1 MNSRAFLTAL
11 LFGSAIA
18 GTRLVAQA
26 PASQPQKPE
35 QQAAAADPAQC
46 VAQAQDQ
53 AKAQVKRRALLGF
66 ARSLAGTLPLVG
78 HSTGAAVAGQATAA
92 AIDGAASVDTARS
105 PRCSG

>member
-1 MNSRAFLTAL
+1 MNSRALLTAL

-26 PASQPQKPE
+26 PAPQPQKPE
-35 QQAAAADPAQC
+35 QQTAGDPAQC
-46 VAQAQDQ
+46 VSQAQDQ

-66 ARSLAGTLPLVG
+66 ARSLAGNLPMVG
-78 HSTGAAVAGQATAA
+78 HSTGAVVAGQATAA

-105 PRCSG
+105 PRCLG